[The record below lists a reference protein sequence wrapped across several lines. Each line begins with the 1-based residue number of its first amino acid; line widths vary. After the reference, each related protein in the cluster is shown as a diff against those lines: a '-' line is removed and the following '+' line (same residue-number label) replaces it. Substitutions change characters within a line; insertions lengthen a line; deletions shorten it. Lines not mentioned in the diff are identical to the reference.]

1 MGVIEQLFTQ
11 YSIETLLLLLAMFGF
26 SIKAMSELWEWFY
39 NKFKNYFS
47 FRTQRDQDHQQ
58 VVLQMQELSNS
69 LHSLK
74 DELQEMKHNM
84 ETTME
89 EFSNQMKITTER
101 LQENSRNYIIDKHH
115 YFCYEVHAIDDLS
128 LQSLERRFLYYKA
141 AGGNSFIDG
150 LMEEIRELP
159 RLNFQNEQLLTN
171 VKNRKE

>member
-1 MGVIEQLFTQ
+1 MGMIEQLLSQ
-11 YSIETLLLLLAMFGF
+11 YSIETLVILVALLGF

-39 NKFKNYFS
+39 NKFKEHFS

-58 VVLQMQELSNS
+58 LIEQIKELSNGI
-69 LHSLK
+69 K
-74 DELQEMKHNM
+74 ATQEEVQILENNM
-84 ETTME
+84 TR
-89 EFSNQMKITTER
+89 FSDQMKITTER

-115 YFCYEVHAIDDLS
+115 YFCYQVKAIDDLS

-159 RLNFQNEQLLTN
+159 RLNFQNEQLLHDIA
-171 VKNRKE
+171 RKG